1 MNLIVMIF
9 EVDDTKRSNPSPK
22 KCSLVFGVWNQ
33 HQTLDA
39 RLYNY
44 KVAIT
49 GLLHLWPDVPM
60 EDPLL
65 VKDGGR
71 EACWVG

>member
-1 MNLIVMIF
+1 MIQK
-9 EVDDTKRSNPSPK
+9 EVIHPQKTA
-22 KCSLVFGVWNQ
+22 LWFFGCENQ

-49 GLLHLWPDVPM
+49 GLLHLWLDVPM

-71 EACWVG
+71 EAC